1 MRIERFTELSEI
13 YGADLR
19 RWPESERNAAED
31 VARNSVEAAALL
43 ERAAELDTFLDTSRV
58 SAPSGALRER
68 IVGAAPVRR
77 RLSLAGFIWRGVG
90 LAGMGLAGAA
100 AGMML
105 AGLLVSA
112 RPLDED
118 TYAMTAFGMP
128 FDQGEV
134 Q

>member
-1 MRIERFTELSEI
+1 MRIQRFTELSEI

-19 RWPESERNAAED
+19 RWPEAERGTAEE
-31 VARNSVEAAALL
+31 VARNSVEAAAVLA
-43 ERAAELDTFLDTSRV
+43 RAAELDTFLDMSRV
-58 SAPSGALRER
+58 SAPSAALREC

-77 RLSLAGFIWRGVG
+77 RLSLASFIWRGLG

-100 AGMML
+100 TGMML

-118 TYAMTAFGMP
+118 TYAMTAFGTP